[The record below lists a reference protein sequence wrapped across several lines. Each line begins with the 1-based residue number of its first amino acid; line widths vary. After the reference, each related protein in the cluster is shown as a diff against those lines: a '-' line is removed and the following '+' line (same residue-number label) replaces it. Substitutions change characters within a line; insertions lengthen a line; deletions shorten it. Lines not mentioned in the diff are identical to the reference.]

1 MKVIARIICWQNVF
15 GIDGI
20 PGDSIKIDDAIKG
33 AAFPDP
39 LIDCLTFLF
48 LYLIVVTIEWVAV
61 ERRDP
66 GIGRKALLQER
77 QAEQRAAPSC
87 QRIKRCQETNSL
99 PF

>member
-1 MKVIARIICWQNVF
+1 MKVIARIICRQNVL

-39 LIDCLTFLF
+39 LIDCLTLLF

-61 ERRDP
+61 ER
-66 GIGRKALLQER
+66 ILEWCQGRADDAHPVGMGRGLSVADIRK
-77 QAEQRAAPSC
+77 
-87 QRIKRCQETNSL
+87 
-99 PF
+99 